1 MIKLRFNIT
10 DGGIEGGQNFYLP
23 QLIPSFFAPFFSHFR
38 RTRITP
44 TKLIRFC
51 ARQQLCHTARHN
63 WQSIR
68 GTIPHSLMD
77 DYYWK
82 AKGKWNDRRSWE
94 TRRFPVKYHSSILFT
109 WFFFP
114 IVVLEYLWWWREEN
128 RIYDFLEGRNLWYRV
143 RKYRWFLSIR
153 IDNLFHL
160 YIVK

>member
-68 GTIPHSLMD
+68 GTIPHSRWTIIIGRRRENETID
-77 DYYWK
+77 DREK
-82 AKGKWNDRRSWE
+82 RGDSRWNII
-94 TRRFPVKYHSSILFT
+94 RRFFLPGSSSLLSCWNIFGGEGKK
-109 WFFFP
+109 
-114 IVVLEYLWWWREEN
+114 IVYTIFWKGE
-128 RIYDFLEGRNLWYRV
+128 IYG
-143 RKYRWFLSIR
+143 IA
-153 IDNLFHL
+153 
-160 YIVK
+160 